1 MSLGCWA
8 MAHGCPC
15 LPTKAT
21 RPRPV
26 KANAAGR
33 CLAGT
38 WGAKNSSQCLG
49 TKPVVGKLRN
59 RWCWRIWGYIFWIFF
74 WNIKETSSVW
84 ASQRVLHHPM
94 GHDQCSTKPG
104 GDILAIRVSELT
116 ANVPLMVWRL
126 QVTDSSSAPTCGGGA
141 RLIPLQLVMIGEYW
155 RSKWPKRIINVEN
168 ESLRV
173 WRGMWSLAFEPT
185 WIHAQCSACV
195 FNLSLLAFCV
205 FKATVRSQSPFL
217 HGQCPANA
225 RAWCPK
231 NKQCGNHSG

>member
-1 MSLGCWA
+1 MAAHAFQRRLHARVLSKPMLLGGAWLEPGEQRTLRSA
-8 MAHGCPC
+8 SVLNQWLGSS
-15 LPTKAT
+15 
-21 RPRPV
+21 
-26 KANAAGR
+26 
-33 CLAGT
+33 GT
-38 WGAKNSSQCLG
+38 GDVEG
-49 TKPVVGKLRN
+49 FED
-59 RWCWRIWGYIFWIFF
+59 IFFGFF

-173 WRGMWSLAFEPT
+173 
-185 WIHAQCSACV
+185 
-195 FNLSLLAFCV
+195 
-205 FKATVRSQSPFL
+205 
-217 HGQCPANA
+217 
-225 RAWCPK
+225 
-231 NKQCGNHSG
+231 